1 MEMKTVADCLDV
13 IDNMIL
19 HNIEKKDSM
28 GSLESMRDYFLDD
41 YNKRS
46 DKELVAIMS
55 IVAQIN
61 LIINRFYLP
70 VDFSITDYYYDL
82 RRRTLAWLKACNE
95 NIKDDNQQYT
105 FPIEK

>member
-1 MEMKTVADCLDV
+1 MKSVADYLDV

-19 HNIEKKDSM
+19 NNIEKNDSM
-28 GSLESMRDYFLDD
+28 ESLESMRDYFLED

-55 IVAQIN
+55 ILSQIN

-70 VDFSITDYYYDL
+70 VDCSITDFYYDL
-82 RRRTLAWLKACNE
+82 RRRTLAW
-95 NIKDDNQQYT
+95 
-105 FPIEK
+105 